1 MGRVKAGE
9 LPQSV
14 HASRNIRKHV
24 QKNFLKNPLAPSRRN
39 PLGYYDVLGVSVS
52 ATAEEVRRAWKRQ
65 ALANHPD
72 KGTAS
77 ERSGRTRKMQRIN
90 DAYEVLRDA
99 DLRTLYDLKF
109 AFRKPCSLSTERVRI
124 HRQYQTKTDKHIV
137 NAITTCRRRL
147 KNRKGARMSNEAKAR
162 KRESRKETYR
172 NNKFTRGWIVTRRPR
187 SMRAKDKRLGEYE
200 VFAKEA
206 VW

>member
-1 MGRVKAGE
+1 MGRVKVGE

-14 HASRNIRKHV
+14 HSSRNIRKHV

-39 PLGYYDVLGVSVS
+39 PLGYYDVLGIPVS
-52 ATAEEVRRAWKRQ
+52 ASSEEVKRAWKRQ

-72 KGTAS
+72 KGSPA
-77 ERSGRTRKMQRIN
+77 ERSGRTRRMQRIN
-90 DAYEVLRDA
+90 DAYEVLRDVE
-99 DLRTLYDLKF
+99 LRILYDQTF
-109 AFRKPCSLSTERVRI
+109 AFRKSCFLSTERVRI
-124 HRQYQTKTDKHIV
+124 HRQYQTKNDKLVV

-147 KNRKGARMSNEAKAR
+147 KNRKGARLSSEAKTR

-172 NNKFTRGWIVTRRPR
+172 NNRFTRGWIVTRRPR
-187 SMRAKDKRLGEYE
+187 SLRVKDKRLGKFE